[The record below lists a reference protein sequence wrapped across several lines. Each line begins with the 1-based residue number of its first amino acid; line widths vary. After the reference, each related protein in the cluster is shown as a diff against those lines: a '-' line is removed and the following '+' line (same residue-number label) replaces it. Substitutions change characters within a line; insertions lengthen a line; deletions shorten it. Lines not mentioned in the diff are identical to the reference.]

1 MLELNLQRDLNRW
14 ARIVAH
20 WDKSKQR
27 AWVNYARFVKYLNI
41 NPHSKPVML
50 FIMTLAALLV
60 SSTSVYLVKLA
71 NLVKP
76 KALRLLDRLKFNKS
90 VSKLSP
96 LRVSGGQSVG
106 TRVIHVPYKDKHLRV
121 ELATPMS
128 NLDKYEHDRLVFKRF
143 MKENERMLIQRTT
156 PSDQRYHSAIK
167 FQFFEKLYIIW
178 NHILIPTMMDKNAY
192 LLGTQIGFLIART
205 WLTLLVTKLDGQIMK
220 DLMSFNI
227 RHFLRNIVYWFL
239 FAIPASYV
247 NAGIKF
253 LSRRLS
259 LNFRTNLVRYCHDL
273 YMDSRM
279 AYYKL
284 QFNHNDLKEYQ
295 LDHETFDQY
304 ITEDIKKFCDS
315 LTNLFTNVGKP
326 TVDLV
331 FFAFYLRDNI
341 GSLGIVGILSNY
353 LITGLFLRNWSP
365 NFSKIWKVRTFLEGI
380 YYNYNL
386 NLINNCEEISFY
398 KGIKIERL
406 KVNDIYNKLTRHLKF
421 EIDQKF
427 NFQLIEDYILKSVW
441 PACGYLFA
449 GLPIIMDSGNTLHD
463 AVSSSSN
470 IKSFIV
476 NKRLILSMADA
487 GSRLMYSIKDISR
500 LNGITDRIFTLLVNL
515 HQSHDSA
522 FQYGFSDPSGNKLTG
537 GFGSNYHMTSFAS
550 RTKLRPSSG
559 GPMFQLGTIQRNY
572 QGLRIEHSNIIPPN
586 IKGPNGQPLLVDVN
600 MNILKGQNLII
611 HGKNG
616 SGKTSIIRLISE
628 LWPLYGNGLLSKPSN
643 NDIMYVSQKAYF
655 VSGTLRDQIIYP
667 LNWKECVERG
677 VNDDRIVEIL
687 KECGLDY
694 LLERFDLDHNP
705 CGDPNNGFKGRVIE
719 EIVSNDH
726 TVDIRESY
734 IPGGVEGKPN
744 WEKLLSGGERQKMIF
759 ARVLFHN
766 KKFVMLDEPTS
777 AISYDYEDIL
787 FELLKEKGITLV
799 TISNRSSLIKYHDWI
814 LELKEDRTTQF
825 HKVDDELLNKFE
837 DEETEIKYLR
847 EELAKIEAMK
857 LRKQELQSLLDGI
870 EVM

>member
-1 MLELNLQRDLNRW
+1 M
-14 ARIVAH
+14 
-20 WDKSKQR
+20 
-27 AWVNYARFVKYLNI
+27 NYVRFVRYLNI

-50 FIMTLAALLV
+50 FLATVAALLV
-60 SSTSVYLVKLA
+60 SSTSFYCAKLI
-71 NLVKP
+71 NVLNP
-76 KALRLLDRLKFNKS
+76 KQRLL
-90 VSKLSP
+90 KLITK
-96 LRVSGGQSVG
+96 LRVRRSGSAIGLRNKAQG
-106 TRVIHVPYKDKHLRV
+106 TSNMRVIYVPYKDRHLRI
-121 ELATPMS
+121 ELSPPMA
-128 NLDKYEHDRLVFKRF
+128 NIDRYEHDRLVFKRF
-143 MKENERMLIQRTT
+143 MKENEKLILQKANINDK
-156 PSDQRYHSAIK
+156 SMIK

-178 NHILIPTMMDKNAY
+178 NHILIPSMMDKNSY
-192 LLGTQIGFLIART
+192 LLVTQIAFLVART
-205 WLTLLVTKLDGQIMK
+205 WMTLLVTKLDGEIMK

-227 RHFLRNIVYWFL
+227 RHFLRNIIYWFL

-259 LNFRTNLVRYCHDL
+259 LNFRTNLIRYCHDL
-273 YMDSRM
+273 YMDPRM

-295 LDHETFDQY
+295 MDHETFDQY
-304 ITEDIKKFCDS
+304 ITEDIKRFCES

-326 TVDLV
+326 TVDLI

-341 GSLGIVGILSNY
+341 GTLGIVGILSNY
-353 LITGLFLRNWSP
+353 LITGMFLKNWSP
-365 NFSKIWKVRTFLEGI
+365 NFSKLWKVRTFLEGI

-406 KVNDIYNKLTRHLKF
+406 KVTKIYNKLKNHLKY
-421 EIDQKF
+421 EINQRF
-427 NFQLIEDYILKSVW
+427 NFHVIEEYILKSIW
-441 PACGYLFA
+441 PAFGYLFA
-449 GLPIIMDSGNTLHD
+449 GLPIILDSASTDVHD
-463 AVSSSSN
+463 AVSSSAN

-515 HQSHDSA
+515 HQAHDSS
-522 FQYGFSDPSGNKLTG
+522 FQYGYSDPSNQRLTG
-537 GFGSNYHMTSFAS
+537 GFGSNYHLTSFAS
-550 RTKLRPSSG
+550 RSKLRPNSAA
-559 GPMFQLGTIQRNY
+559 FQVGTIQTNY

-586 IKGPNGQPLLVDVN
+586 IKGPNGQPLLIDVN
-600 MNILKGQNLII
+600 VNIQKGQNLIV

-628 LWPLYGNGLLSKPSN
+628 LWPFYGNGLLSKPTN
-643 NDIMYVSQKAYF
+643 NDIMYVSQRAYF

-677 VNDDRIVEIL
+677 VNDAQLIAIM

-694 LLERFDLDHNP
+694 LLERFSLDHNP
-705 CGDPNNGFKGRVIE
+705 SGDPSMNYKGEVLE
-719 EIVSNDH
+719 EIISNGNSIE
-726 TVDIRESY
+726 IRDSY
-734 IPGGVEGKPN
+734 IAGGVEGKPN

-759 ARVLFHN
+759 ARVIFHK

-814 LELKEDRTTQF
+814 LELNDDKTTTF
-825 HKVDDELLNKFE
+825 KKIDEEFLNKF
-837 DEETEIKYLR
+837 DDDQKEIKYL
-847 EELAKIEAMK
+847 EAELAKIDEMRA
-857 LRKQELQSLLDGI
+857 RKIELQGLLDGI
-870 EVM
+870 EVQ